1 MSEHQTI
8 YQQELWKHFQK
19 RAQPELVTAV
29 KTVCE
34 HGLKLSKDIIRFF
47 PNFTLHDETHSAN
60 VCRWM
65 WRLLGTRTK
74 KLSVNE
80 AALLLMAACCHDV
93 GMAVSPAQEEQMR
106 LRTYP
111 GWDDYFRKDLSDAE
125 EFDGTKT
132 ISDRMLRNFVR
143 LHHHER
149 VEDNLKKAGLV
160 WPRELNLCGI
170 GQDTLVAVCKSHG
183 QNLDRIQL
191 TYEANQEYD
200 MLMCAVLL
208 RLADMLDY
216 DMDRAP
222 ETLFL
227 FHGLDQPQGEEQHR
241 SAREQ
246 LKNRVGC
253 FGDKIKNGIVS
264 YQGEFEDPVLE
275 YEVREYLKWVVQEMQ
290 HCEDELRQ
298 SASDWNSLGLPHRI
312 DTRKIKTKGYESGDF
327 SMTMDQDRVID
338 LLTGENLYSDP
349 GVFVRELLQN
359 SIDAVLLRAKKD
371 PKFPLEKGL
380 VQIDSWR
387 DAKTGDTWFRIRD
400 NGTGMNRKIIK
411 KHFLKVG
418 NSYYTS
424 EEFLYENRQ
433 GKPGSYTAISRF
445 GIGILSCF
453 MCDKDR
459 TELKVATKRFDEGKK
474 CGIRLDVTGLHGQYF
489 LSSEEKHKDYVENF
503 RKMPSPD
510 SEDQGF
516 REEPGTTICVRS
528 NLLRMGETR
537 SFREIVD
544 EYVQFPEIRV
554 TYNGP
559 EGYFAYPTQ
568 QELMTIV
575 TMLNGGNQVQPR
587 RHRISDNLYQNLLE
601 HYHLYEWEKSS
612 DEENNSSAR
621 PELVFWFNSMSM
633 LADSSQLSGAWI
645 QMSIQNLATEL
656 KPTADSIQRKWL
668 GNAQIVAEVKN
679 ISENGIYFRF
689 EMKNAG
695 AFQTKPAGIGRMDIG
710 WSYWMPISEC
720 DFSEQELKV
729 WELLWSAKNR
739 TAVGNCV
746 IAYNGVLAE
755 NGGKEFDKGRSC
767 AVLLL
772 RESFRPQVNMARNV
786 ITGFPLE
793 AVCCMA
799 MAGVAEQIPSETWRL
814 ATERELWGILDRHPA
829 WAELM
834 QKEVKPYRWG
844 LTPVNALSLAHW
856 KRKYQVSFNEWD
868 FSMKPGELG
877 NEQTADFP
885 VGMFFAMRGTMLACT
900 NRRSGIYYNRF
911 HPFSRWLIEHRAE
924 LVERAPVVYDTMIK
938 TMILTSNQEK
948 IRDFLNTSLELLRK
962 MEGNPFQVPADLI
975 LTEKDFK

>member
-1 MSEHQTI
+1 MPEHQTI
-8 YQQELWKHFQK
+8 YQQDLWKHFQK
-19 RAQPELVTAV
+19 RAEPELVTAV

-34 HGLKLSKDIIRFF
+34 CGLGLSRDIIRFF
-47 PNFTLHDETHSAN
+47 PNYTLHDETHSAN

-65 WRLLGTRTK
+65 WSLLGTRAK

-80 AALLLMAACCHDV
+80 AALLLMAACCHDI
-93 GMAVSPAQEEQMR
+93 GMTVDPDQEEQMR

-111 GWDDYFRKDLSDAE
+111 GWDDYFRKNLSDAE
-125 EFDGTKT
+125 EFDRTKT
-132 ISDRMLRNFVR
+132 ISNRMLRNFVR

-160 WPRELNLCGI
+160 WPQALNLRGI

-222 ETLFL
+222 DALFL

-327 SMTMDQDRVID
+327 SMTMDQDRIID
-338 LLTGENLYSDP
+338 LLRGENLYSDS

-424 EEFLYENRQ
+424 EEFLHENRQ

-516 REEPGTTICVRS
+516 REEPGTTICVRTS
-528 NLLRMGETR
+528 LIRMGETR
-537 SFREIVD
+537 SFREILD
-544 EYVQFPEIRV
+544 KYVQFPEVRV

-559 EGYFAYPTQ
+559 EGYKEYPRQ
-568 QELMTIV
+568 QELMEAV
-575 TMLNGGNQVQPR
+575 YALNPDGKIREYVYEIPDEDFERLKRSFPYHIFEERPR
-587 RHRISDNLYQNLLE
+587 VILRYEPLDRLSDSEKLTGVRI
-601 HYHLYEWEKSS
+601 W
-612 DEENNSSAR
+612 
-621 PELVFWFNSMSM
+621 
-633 LADSSQLSGAWI
+633 
-645 QMSIQNLATEL
+645 
-656 KPTADSIQRKWL
+656 
-668 GNAQIVAEVKN
+668 AEVTEPKVR
-679 ISENGIYFRF
+679 IREV
-689 EMKNAG
+689 E
-695 AFQTKPAGIGRMDIG
+695 D
-710 WSYWMPISEC
+710 
-720 DFSEQELKV
+720 QELRNALEVIKIEV
-729 WELLWSAKNR
+729 RIESIHEAGVRIRYWLDGSADVPRGIAPKDGVFFTLVEKNQSLRLSPAETRLWELCFGAIRGSKAKR
-739 TAVGNCV
+739 KL
-746 IAYNGVLAE
+746 IAYNGVLAQT
-755 NGGKEFDKGRSC
+755 DKDTSYLHDNTC
-767 AVLLL
+767 FVMLL
-772 RESFRPQVNMARNV
+772 REEFLPRVNMARNE
-786 ITGFPLE
+786 ITGIPTE
-793 AVCCMA
+793 AACCMA
-799 MAGVAEQIPSETWRL
+799 MAGLEDAVPGKLWKL
-814 ATERELWGILDRHPA
+814 ATERELLAILDRHPG
-829 WAELM
+829 WAGML
-834 QKEVKPYRWG
+834 QAKEMYSVSLFSPR
-844 LTPVNALSLAHW
+844 TALWLAHW
-856 KRKYQVSFNEWD
+856 KRQCQVSFLYMGLNSVWHAVTEE
-868 FSMKPGELG
+868 KPDGR
-877 NEQTADFP
+877 TADFP
-885 VGMFFAMRGTMLACT
+885 AAMFCELERDVLCHTWMRD
-900 NRRSGIYYNRF
+900 SHYDPS
-911 HPFSRWLIEHRAE
+911 HPFSRWLIEHRAALE
-924 LVERAPVVYDTMIK
+924 EQVPNLYDTMIK
-938 TMILTSNQEK
+938 TMMLTDEVKK
-948 IRDFLNTSLELLRK
+948 IRDVLNTSLELLRK

-975 LTEKDFK
+975 LTKEDFR